1 LIGAGTLLALRQ
13 GMRTFIVISSLCIL
27 GLPLSARAAFVQVLP
42 GSIERVVAAGDHVA
56 VLRGGTV
63 IILHEDGSLLGRV
76 GKTTDGTKPIA
87 DPALKQE
94 AEHILDLLDVAEI
107 DRGTDAS
114 DDLLDQEMRL
124 AQRRRAHASTVQPSG
139 ALEPP
144 PALAASASDIW
155 IAGRLG
161 IFHVATDGTP
171 ARVSG
176 RDGWGAPLAAS
187 GQGLLAAKGATLG
200 LLTATTEPLRLIQI
214 PAPARKVALSASG
227 QRQAWTTPTGIAWAL
242 DSTCPQDFALDSS
255 VADLAYCGETLV
267 VLLADSVIVVP
278 PDGQPET
285 RARDIQAHRFVCP
298 EGPSMPW
305 LALGESLLASVD
317 QGRRWEAVAAPV
329 GVALV
334 DVAVSTHHLWLAT
347 REGLFASADEQ
358 APATRTTGRRVHSSR
373 GTWLS
378 WMPMPKVSVRAAATI
393 VPGGHQLEAL
403 AFAAFPLNSRT
414 IPVVAAALSEDAA
427 SEPELP
433 SPQTRRVERAV
444 DLRDPDED
452 CLPLSR
458 RKAVELAMSEPERA
472 RSYVTRAGHAA
483 WLPELRVLV
492 SRRYGRSESLDI
504 NGSSTALTSP
514 LGIDTVNDI
523 RYEAR
528 ATWDLGKLVFAS
540 EELAAQTQAMHMA
553 ELRRDIEATMNR
565 LYFER
570 RGLVLDLSDGR
581 RENARRRLRASEIE
595 AELDA
600 MSAGAF
606 AACVSG
612 KADARSSSAGLR
624 PTGE

>member
-1 LIGAGTLLALRQ
+1 
-13 GMRTFIVISSLCIL
+13 MRTFIVVASLCFF
-27 GLPLSARAAFVQVLP
+27 GLPLPARAAFIQVLP

-63 IILHEDGSLLGRV
+63 FVLHEDGTLLGRSGKPDDDPLPV
-76 GKTTDGTKPIA
+76 GSVAP
-87 DPALKQE
+87 KQE
-94 AEHILDLLDVAEI
+94 AEHMLDLLDVAEI

-114 DDLLDQEMRL
+114 DDLLDQEERL
-124 AQRRRAHASTVQPSG
+124 AQRRRARPSVVQPTELS
-139 ALEPP
+139 EPP
-144 PALAASASDIW
+144 LAVAASASDIW
-155 IAGRLG
+155 IAGQHG
-161 IFHVATDGTP
+161 VFHVGADGTP
-171 ARVSG
+171 LRVSG
-176 RDGWGAPLAAS
+176 REGWGAPLAAA
-187 GQGLLAAKGATLG
+187 GPGLLASKGTSLA
-200 LLTATTEPLRLIQI
+200 LLTAAGPRRLVQL
-214 PAPARKVALSASG
+214 PAPARRVALSASG
-227 QRQAWTTPTGIAWAL
+227 QRLAWTTPTGIAWVL
-242 DSTCPQDFALDSS
+242 DSASPQDFDLDSPA
-255 VADLAYCGETLV
+255 ADLTYCGETLV
-267 VLLADSVIVVP
+267 VLLADSVLVVP

-285 RARDIQAHRFVCP
+285 RAYDIQAQRLICH
-298 EGPSMPW
+298 EGQALPW
-305 LALGESLLASVD
+305 LAVGERLLASVD
-317 QGRRWEAVAAPV
+317 QGRRWEA
-329 GVALV
+329 
-334 DVAVSTHHLWLAT
+334 VAVSTHHLWLAT

>member
-1 LIGAGTLLALRQ
+1 
-13 GMRTFIVISSLCIL
+13 MRTFIVVASLCFF
-27 GLPLSARAAFVQVLP
+27 GLPLPARAAFIQVLP

-63 IILHEDGSLLGRV
+63 FVLHEDGTLLGRSGKPDDDPLPV
-76 GKTTDGTKPIA
+76 GSVAP
-87 DPALKQE
+87 KQE
-94 AEHILDLLDVAEI
+94 AEHMLDLLDVAEI

-114 DDLLDQEMRL
+114 DDLLDQEERL
-124 AQRRRAHASTVQPSG
+124 AQRRRARPSVVQPTELS
-139 ALEPP
+139 EPP
-144 PALAASASDIW
+144 LAVAASASDIW
-155 IAGRLG
+155 IAGQHG
-161 IFHVATDGTP
+161 VFHVGADGTP
-171 ARVSG
+171 LRVSG
-176 RDGWGAPLAAS
+176 REGWGAPLAAA
-187 GQGLLAAKGATLG
+187 GPGLLASKGTSLA
-200 LLTATTEPLRLIQI
+200 LLTAAGPRRLVQL
-214 PAPARKVALSASG
+214 PAPARRVALSASG
-227 QRQAWTTPTGIAWAL
+227 QRLAWTTPTGIAWVL
-242 DSTCPQDFALDSS
+242 DSASPQDFDLDSPA
-255 VADLAYCGETLV
+255 ADLTYCGETLV
-267 VLLADSVIVVP
+267 LLLADSVLVVP

-285 RARDIQAHRFVCP
+285 RAYDIQAQRLICH
-298 EGPSMPW
+298 EGQALPW
-305 LALGESLLASVD
+305 LAVGERLLASVD
-317 QGRRWEAVAAPV
+317 QGRRWEAVATPV